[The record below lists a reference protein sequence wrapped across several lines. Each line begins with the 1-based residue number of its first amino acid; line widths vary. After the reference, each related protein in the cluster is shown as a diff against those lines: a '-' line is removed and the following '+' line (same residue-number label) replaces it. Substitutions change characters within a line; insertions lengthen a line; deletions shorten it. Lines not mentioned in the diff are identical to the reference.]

1 MDKNNLIQ
9 KLQSGGSVVQLE
21 EYQPGQYLEKALS
34 DAIEYSRYN
43 RNFKEEQRQ
52 FDERMQVEKDRVSV
66 ARQQSLDNKLFNN
79 AQLKLKDEELK
90 RNDFIEFGSKMPPQA
105 QLAYAKANNMPPDMI
120 EYAENLLNSWN
131 KYQQDY
137 RTLKT
142 SPTTETDDW
151 KQFKDRNISN
161 FSMFKSFAPNLEA
174 NVNAE
179 HQGRMNKDLL
189 VNMIGS
195 SLNFPEQMA
204 KLGIDVS
211 KWKDLDPV
219 QATATLKQLP
229 SYISTGMAGRKLDI
243 EGKKLDIADEQLTQN
258 VLAEMLKYSTAAFQ
272 SGVQYD
278 PAQANEF
285 LGSMNTIMNE
295 MFKGREIETDL
306 GLGEDDDKPV
316 TLTPEELQVAVEKES
331 RTGTLTSLKGAKEP
345 FEFEKDS
352 DYRVQIRDAAGKT
365 STKTVKGG
373 NAANIQKRKGWTIA
387 KADKIIKP
395 LIAGRPQLDSGK
407 IVKDSKSGKVL
418 EYVGHDFPPDEG
430 AVSIEGKKV
439 KRRTVTP
446 GPASG
451 IISIGTMLAGGNK
464 VLYFKDEDGKTV
476 IYTPTEAS
484 RRTFIEA
491 EEGAQPTESAVRVA
505 DKPKEETK
513 VPLSPSG
520 SVAASGME
528 GRGDAQW
535 DEFKSQVDSVQNA
548 IDSLL
553 QEEFSQQQE
562 LDENE

>member
-195 SLNFPEQMA
+195 SPNFVEQMG

-306 GLGEDDDKPV
+306 GLGEDDDTTV
-316 TLTPEELQVAVEKES
+316 TLDDKDLEEAAEREA
-331 RTGTLTSLKGAKEP
+331 RTGTLISAKGTEEP
-345 FEFEKDS
+345 FEFEKGS
-352 DYRVQIRDAAGKT
+352 DYRVEITDALGKRSART
-365 STKTVKGG
+365 IKGG
-373 NAANIQKRKGWTIA
+373 NAANIQKQKGWDIT

-395 LIAGRPQLDSGK
+395 LKRGKPTMERGDKVKILGKEKVYTYVGYDNVPKEGIDETRGRK
-407 IVKDSKSGKVL
+407 IKSSYLHAFTGGLKVL
-418 EYVGHDFPPDEG
+418 HFKD
-430 AVSIEGKKV
+430 AEGKRYV
-439 KRRTVTP
+439 FTP
-446 GPASG
+446 RE
-451 IISIGTMLAGGNK
+451 
-464 VLYFKDEDGKTV
+464 VEKT
-476 IYTPTEAS
+476 
-484 RRTFIEA
+484 TFIEA
-491 EEGAQPTESAVRVA
+491 KEGAQPEQPAVRVA

>member
-9 KLQSGGSVVQLE
+9 ILQSGGSVVQLE

-295 MFKGREIETDL
+295 MFTKRGITKDL
-306 GLGEDDDKPV
+306 GLGEDDDTTV
-316 TLTPEELQVAVEKES
+316 TLTPEELARQAAKDEG
-331 RTGTLTSLKGAKEP
+331 RLGTLISAKGTEEP
-345 FEFEKDS
+345 FEFEKGS
-352 DYRVQIRDAAGKT
+352 DYRVEITDALGKS
-365 STKTVKGG
+365 STKTLKGS
-373 NAANIQKRKGWTIA
+373 NVANLQKRKGWNIT

-395 LIAGRPQLDSGK
+395 L
-407 IVKDSKSGKVL
+407 KSGKPTMERGDKVKILGRDEVL
-418 EYVGHDFPPDEG
+418 TYVGYDNVPKEG
-430 AVSIEGKKV
+430 IEMKSGKTIKSSYLHAF
-439 KRRTVTP
+439 T
-446 GPASG
+446 
-451 IISIGTMLAGGNK
+451 GGLK
-464 VLYFKDEDGKTV
+464 VLHFKNEKGDKRV
-476 IYTPTEAS
+476 ISPREAEK
-484 RRTFIEA
+484 RTFIEA
-491 EEGAQPTESAVRVA
+491 KEGAQLEQPAVRVA